1 MHTTTDYT
9 ALVAHAQ
16 RIEQAQQALARRVLV
31 DEGRLLQRRGPLRA
45 LWQSLAERVVRRR
58 KDRARVVGSRAPQRR
73 VLSRQ
78 S

>member
-1 MHTTTDYT
+1 MHTTTDYN

-16 RIEQAQQALARRVLV
+16 RIEQAERALARRVLV
-31 DEGRLLQRRGPLRA
+31 DEGRLLQRPGPLRA

>member
-9 ALVAHAQ
+9 ALVAHGQ
-16 RIEQAQQALARRVLV
+16 RVEQAERELARRLLV
-31 DEGRLLQRRGPLRA
+31 DEGRLLRPRGSLRG
-45 LWQSLAERVVRRR
+45 LWQGLAGRVVRRR
-58 KDRARVVGSRAPQRR
+58 KDQARAAGLRAPHRQ